1 MDDKAPLF
9 DLKDQPPVIQLF
21 ASVLVV
27 ILAGTLLFYLFV
39 FSGSLIF
46 GTDMSEMLSIPS
58 ANASL
63 REMSILKFI
72 QVSQQI
78 TLFLIPA
85 FVISILLRKRKES
98 FLRIKKLPGTIPVFM
113 VIILALL
120 IIPVTSYIG
129 ILNSKMDLPAW
140 LSGVEE
146 WIRTKED
153 NATAMMGLLIK
164 SPGIGVLIINIFILA
179 VIPSIAEEMLFRGV
193 LQQILCRIFRSG
205 HAGIWIT
212 AIIFSTIHF
221 QFFGFLPRLMLGLT
235 FGYLYFWS
243 GNLWLPVIA
252 HFINNAIPVVISYFV
267 DWEEL
272 GAKASG
278 LVEKQILLPLVPALL
293 SVVFYY
299 YFWREHKKNLLGET

>member
-27 ILAGTLLFYLFV
+27 ILAGTLLFHLFV

-63 REMSILKFI
+63 KEVSILKFI

-78 TLFLIPA
+78 TLFFIPA

-129 ILNSKMDLPAW
+129 ILNSKMDLPGW

-205 HAGIWIT
+205 HAGIWIA

-278 LVEKQILLPLVPALL
+278 LAGKQILLPLVPALL

-299 YFWREHKKNLLGET
+299 YFWHEYKKNLLGET

>member
-193 LQQILCRIFRSG
+193 LQQILCRVFRSG

-299 YFWREHKKNLLGET
+299 YFWHEYKKNLLGET